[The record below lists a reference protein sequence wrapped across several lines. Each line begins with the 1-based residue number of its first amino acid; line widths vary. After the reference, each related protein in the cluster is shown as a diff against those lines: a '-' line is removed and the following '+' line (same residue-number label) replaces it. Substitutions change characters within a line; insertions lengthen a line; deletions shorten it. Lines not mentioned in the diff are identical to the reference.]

1 MAEKKPEKPDPT
13 EVSPEAALYAEFKAS
28 TIALRDA
35 ELALMAVQQRHQKA
49 LDALRRFVAPV
60 GPQQQG

>member
-1 MAEKKPEKPDPT
+1 MSDPNTTTQTTLPQAEE
-13 EVSPEAALYAEFKAS
+13 ALYAEFKAS
-28 TIALRDA
+28 TLALRDA

-60 GPQQQG
+60 GPQQG